1 MKKTLYIAAAVIAVM
16 FAASCQKDDVQAAKK
31 GMTLSANVEE
41 TKATIDR
48 EEKSEGVFVWHFSW
62 ELNDVVSVTDPNDK
76 PYDFTYDGKSFKNA
90 EAEPAEGEWKA
101 VYPKSYT
108 TDGISFLHQDGTLKS
123 AMEKYLL
130 EGSNDSDGSA
140 TLNITMNPTFAI
152 LKITNK
158 QNENLWFSLGNKS
171 KANHP
176 SIYKEGIITPVT
188 GAGVSNQ
195 TNCEIGTVKA
205 GQTNYYIVPASEYYL
220 AYAKENV
227 NNITLGT
234 NYKGNPKTFVAGHIY
249 NVTF

>member
-1 MKKTLYIAAAVIAVM
+1 MKKTLYIAAAVVAVM
-16 FAASCQKDDVQAAKK
+16 FAASCQKDGVQAAKK
-31 GMTLSANVEE
+31 GMTLSAIVDDNA
-41 TKATIDR
+41 KATITDKGD
-48 EEKSEGVFVWHFSW
+48 KSWSFSW
-62 ELNDVVSVTDPNDK
+62 ETGDVVSVTSPSDGK
-76 PYDFTYDGKSFKNA
+76 LYDFTYDGKSFKNA
-90 EAEPAEGEWKA
+90 EAEPAAGAWTA

-130 EGSNDSDGSA
+130 EGSCESEGSA
-140 TLNITMNPTFAI
+140 TLSMEMTPKFAI

-158 QNENLWFSLGNKS
+158 QTEDLWFSLGNKS

-188 GAGVSNQ
+188 GAGVNNKI
-195 TNCEIGTVKA
+195 NCEIGTVKV

-220 AYAKENV
+220 AYAKDNV

-234 NYKGNPKTFVAGHIY
+234 NYNNSPKTFVAGKIY